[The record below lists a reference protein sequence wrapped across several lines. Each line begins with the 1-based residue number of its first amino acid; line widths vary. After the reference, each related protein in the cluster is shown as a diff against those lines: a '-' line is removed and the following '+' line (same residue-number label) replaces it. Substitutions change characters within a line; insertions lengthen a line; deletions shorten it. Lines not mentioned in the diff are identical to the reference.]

1 MKLDY
6 VSYSVEFDKDSLTD
20 LKVGDTVD
28 VTTEEGSCKY
38 ALCIGYCRKC
48 AFIEKDVCIHAICAN
63 SPIEIQEKSRRAGEH
78 VILMGIEDVLYG
90 L

>member
-6 VSYSVEFDKDSLTD
+6 ISYSVEIDKDSLMD

-28 VTTEEGSCKY
+28 VTTEEGSCKCAIY
-38 ALCIGYCRKC
+38 IGYCKHC
-48 AFIEKDVCIHAICAN
+48 AFFRKDVCVHAICAN

-78 VILMGIEDVLYG
+78 VILMSIEEVLYD